1 MISRKDKSYRS
12 FETCEPALH
21 GERGGGGGGYR
32 EMSSDGGLALR
43 LELLLHSLFSQE
55 IKPVTS
61 DELNCVR
68 PLFFPRE

>member
-1 MISRKDKSYRS
+1 MGGLKQK
-12 FETCEPALH
+12 CPPW
-21 GERGGGGGGYR
+21 GEGGGGGGYR

>member
-1 MISRKDKSYRS
+1 MGR
-12 FETCEPALH
+12 
-21 GERGGGGGGYR
+21 GGGGGYR

-68 PLFFPRE
+68 PLFFRENNTIGHSCQWKRQKITGRK